1 MANHIQRY
9 GFGVTWLFAWV
20 VMVQEVPTSFSAEG
34 DPAVSSPSQRFVAVL
49 DGAAV
54 KDMQTGFTWEQSPDF
69 FYGTWTEASAHCQA
83 KTVGG
88 RTGWRVPSIKELSSL
103 IDSSQK
109 DPALPSGHPF
119 GNNKSSIYWSST
131 PSDTDDMVAWH
142 VSFFTGEVMTDQ
154 KSQTRRVWCML
165 GGMEQSR
172 P

>member
-1 MANHIQRY
+1 MANRIQRY
-9 GFGVTWLFAWV
+9 GFGVMCLLPWV
-20 VMVQEVPTSFSAEG
+20 VIFQEVPASFSAQG
-34 DPAVSSPSQRFVAVL
+34 SPVSTPSDRFVAAL

-54 KDMQTGFTWEQSPDF
+54 KDVQTGFTWEQSPDF
-69 FYGTWTEASAHCQA
+69 FYGGWTEASVHCQA

-88 RTGWRVPSIKELSSL
+88 RTDWRLPSIKELSTL

-142 VSFFTGEVMTDQ
+142 VSIFTGEVVTDQ
-154 KSQTRRVWCML
+154 KSQTRRAWCLL
-165 GGMEQSR
+165 GRS
-172 P
+172 